1 MEVLAQLERRV
12 QAVKKE
18 RADLIQENE
27 RLRQE
32 ISRQSEKMKRLE
44 SELGEDGRIEQ
55 EVKTR
60 IDNLIEFLEAL
71 PVLKD

>member
-1 MEVLAQLERRV
+1 VEVLAQLERRV